1 MTLIT
6 GLEAKAS
13 NKTDIELPG
22 LLMRKNAVLMLTGE
36 FNQINIMPLV
46 QDIMEFNFLPEKD
59 QPEHITLV
67 INSPGGAV
75 HSAFHLIDVMKTS
88 KIPVHTYAQGMIASC
103 GVLTFMAGAKGHRY
117 ITHNT
122 SVMSHQ
128 YSWGSQGKEH
138 ELYAKIK
145 EFELSSERMIE
156 HYKTCTGKT
165 EKYIRKN
172 LLTESDVW
180 MSADEAKKHGIADKV
195 VKTY

>member
-1 MTLIT
+1 
-6 GLEAKAS
+6 
-13 NKTDIELPG
+13 
-22 LLMRKNAVLMLTGE
+22 
-36 FNQINIMPLV
+36 
-46 QDIMEFNFLPEKD
+46 
-59 QPEHITLV
+59 
-67 INSPGGAV
+67 
-75 HSAFHLIDVMKTS
+75 
-88 KIPVHTYAQGMIASC
+88 MIASC

-180 MSADEAKKHGIADKV
+180 MSADEAKKHGIADQV

>member
-1 MTLIT
+1 MTLVSK
-6 GLEAKAS
+6 LQSK
-13 NKTDIELPG
+13 NVKKTDIEYPG

-36 FNQINIMPLV
+36 FNQANIMPLV
-46 QDIMEFNFLPEKD
+46 QDIMEYNFLPEKD
-59 QPEHITLV
+59 QPEHLTLV

-88 KIPVHTYAQGMIASC
+88 RIPIHTYAQGMIASC
-103 GVLTFMAGAKGHRY
+103 GVLAFMAGEQGHRY

-128 YSWGSQGKEH
+128 YSWGSEGKEH

-145 EFELSSERMIE
+145 EFELSSKRIE
-156 HYKTCTGKT
+156 DHYKSCTK
-165 EKYIRKN
+165 KSRQYIRKH

-180 MSADEAKKHGIADKV
+180 MDANEALEHNIADKV
-195 VKTY
+195 VRTY